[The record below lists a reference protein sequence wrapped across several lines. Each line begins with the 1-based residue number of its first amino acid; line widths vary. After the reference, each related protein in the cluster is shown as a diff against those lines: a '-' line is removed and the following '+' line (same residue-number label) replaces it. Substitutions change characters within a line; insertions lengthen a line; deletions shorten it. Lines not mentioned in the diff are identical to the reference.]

1 MVFQCSWTALLKTL
15 VFFFCFFPCHFMVFK
30 PWHHGLPSSLLGKTH
45 TMLGSPEQ
53 PGVIPQAVRE
63 VFRLVKDKNEDE
75 GWDYSI
81 GMSYLEIYNEKVSMS
96 VFPLIALETLTEK
109 KQSRFCYWLT
119 LVLLVCH
126 KVLDLLSPGS
136 QDLPIREDKDKN
148 ILIPGLTHTTIS
160 SFSDFDKHF
169 IPASLNRTTASTKL
183 NQRSSR
189 SHAILLI
196 KVFNFSDSSSF
207 FNYFFIQTTIS
218 NAVKLMQLVW
228 AWVPRWR
235 WRAS

>member
-1 MVFQCSWTALLKTL
+1 
-15 VFFFCFFPCHFMVFK
+15 
-30 PWHHGLPSSLLGKTH
+30 
-45 TMLGSPEQ
+45 MLGSPEQ

-63 VFRLVKDKNEDE
+63 VFHLVKGKKEDE

-96 VFPLIALETLTEK
+96 VFPLIALETLTKKKK
-109 KQSRFCYWLT
+109 KQKQILLLT
-119 LVLLVCH
+119 DLVLLVCP

-196 KVFNFSDSSSF
+196 KVFNFSFSSSF
-207 FNYFFIQTTIS
+207 F
-218 NAVKLMQLVW
+218 
-228 AWVPRWR
+228 
-235 WRAS
+235 